1 MLYGRTIGLIYGV
14 VWLLSVTYV
23 KRPPCSPDGSRNSQH
38 CASTR
43 TYCLLLHSKFWS
55 WNVHLVWCVHFS
67 CILDEFSSAITCR
80 GHYCRGCQ
88 CCLALLSQKLVPNR
102 RCQTLIEWPE
112 WPKDEMNSKHTVS
125 TARVWLAQR
134 QGMSTQSS
142 CNSKK
147 GYFEPYPSFCISLHV
162 PHRFLSWRLCNGVSD
177 VDYLGTT
184 LLQHHHE
191 VVPFNM
197 QVSVKRWW
205 WVSMKLCIW
214 MKLWNL
220 FWQEHHSS
228 KIMLLDVFWS
238 PDLETLWRR
247 PQHPRFDVVCSDK
260 KLGGRPGYAEI
271 TSLTEI
277 KLDVLKYRNHVMCLC
292 ANREEYNIIQ
302 YYIFVFHKACV
313 VASQPDLHFRIL
325 SVDSRVPRDSKEIHV
340 RVSFQNCGIALHYIT
355 RVHVYERIHVYSL
368 VLCLLLVM
376 HIV

>member
-1 MLYGRTIGLIYGV
+1 MAPVQRRFWCRLPGNNSPSAPPRSCAFQHAGECEALV
-14 VWLLSVTYV
+14 VSV
-23 KRPPCSPDGSRNSQH
+23 DE
-38 CASTR
+38 A
-43 TYCLLLHSKFWS
+43 LH
-55 WNVHLVWCVHFS
+55 
-67 CILDEFSSAITCR
+67 LDET
-80 GHYCRGCQ
+80 
-88 CCLALLSQKLVPNR
+88 
-102 RCQTLIEWPE
+102 
-112 WPKDEMNSKHTVS
+112 
-125 TARVWLAQR
+125 
-134 QGMSTQSS
+134 
-142 CNSKK
+142 
-147 GYFEPYPSFCISLHV
+147 
-162 PHRFLSWRLCNGVSD
+162 
-177 VDYLGTT
+177 
-184 LLQHHHE
+184 
-191 VVPFNM
+191 
-197 QVSVKRWW
+197 
-205 WVSMKLCIW
+205 
-214 MKLWNL
+214 WNL

-277 KLDVLKYRNHVMCLC
+277 KLDVLKYRNHVMYLC